1 MSTLPP
7 KSDDFFPKVMKKHIS
22 VMCAS
27 IGKKSTACF
36 PDEYPA
42 KQKKGSG
49 QKPEPLIILV
59 RPARFE
65 RAPLGLEVLNRK
77 YHHFQYVRRAHKLSI
92 FEIQCFHFFH
102 LRL

>member
-22 VMCAS
+22 VMRAC

-36 PDEYPA
+36 PDERPT

-65 RAPLGLEVLNRK
+65 RATLGLEDRCSIQLSYGCENNGRSNR
-77 YHHFQYVRRAHKLSI
+77 I
-92 FEIQCFHFFH
+92 
-102 LRL
+102 